1 MKSTN
6 YIRRLFFLTGLSLIA
21 GIGVCGSMSSAAD
34 SFTTA
39 KRTGKPNAQQH
50 RAIAEIKKLDGPLHP
65 SGYRLG
71 IEYRGDWR

>member
-1 MKSTN
+1 MKATN

-39 KRTGKPNAQQH
+39 KRTGKPNALQH
-50 RAIAEIKKLDGPLHP
+50 RAIAEIKKLDGPLDP

-71 IEYRGDWR
+71 IECRGDWR